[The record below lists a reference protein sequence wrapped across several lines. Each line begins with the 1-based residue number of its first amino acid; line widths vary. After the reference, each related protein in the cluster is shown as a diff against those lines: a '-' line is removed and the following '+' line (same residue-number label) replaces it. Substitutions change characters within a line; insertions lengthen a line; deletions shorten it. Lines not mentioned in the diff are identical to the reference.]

1 MIREG
6 NVLLNVFIE
15 KCVLNYVIL
24 QAVLSRYFTLSKAL
38 FFCLSQNLQ
47 KCGKSVTLLICISH
61 FVRFKKFFIENITG
75 YNICIY

>member
-38 FFCLSQNLQ
+38 FFACHKICKNVENL
-47 KCGKSVTLLICISH
+47 
-61 FVRFKKFFIENITG
+61 
-75 YNICIY
+75 